1 MVFRV
6 VVWGPGEVG
15 GATLRAAHASP
26 DFEVVG
32 VKVYSPHKHGR
43 DAGELV
49 GIGPIGVTATT
60 SKQEILALDA
70 DCVIVTP
77 QFTAALEGLDDDV
90 IDLLESGKS
99 VVTTAAYHN
108 VSLPNWY
115 NSARTPTER
124 MRVIS
129 RLGAARNAS
138 EQRQF
143 ALVRALTAV
152 PALDWLTNPLFASV
166 ADKRVPARATPERL
180 LRACRRGNT
189 SLHGAGVH
197 PTFMVERLMM
207 RMCAALDSVSHVRFV
222 EALDFSYAPDGM
234 WGGLDVLGFGR
245 EITEIDN
252 EFLLAKAGDFYYGD
266 LTGNVGHA
274 LFGTGSDAVRIERTL
289 RAIPA
294 KHDFRVGSTTIRKGT
309 AAVMHMSHRGYRSDG
324 HHFFTNEECWFLG
337 LEHRFHG
344 ADIPFDELPDPGGYS
359 FEITGAPATIR
370 GQLSYD
376 GDPES
381 SANPITAASAR
392 MLLDA
397 IPGVCTGEP
406 GIIIDDSTPKYLVAE
421 PISLSSAFVTT
432 DAVIAGPAEDVIALL
447 EAGNNVLTTA
457 ELPESAVA
465 EACRTA
471 GATVYTGSTDA
482 FMIERIVMT
491 MIQGMLEVEHIDLTI
506 TGPGS
511 DPSHAWTIA
520 NIARTRFGDRD
531 VRIEREPGVHHG
543 YRGDHRFV
551 TITHRDGTGPID
563 YALRVTG
570 APCDLVARWEI
581 DGPIDPSKLL
591 RDAASAVRAA
601 APGILIDD
609 PAPAYRLDDRLG
621 DVGGNGH

>member
-6 VVWGPGEVG
+6 VIWGPGEVG

-60 SKQEILALDA
+60 SKQEILELDA
-70 DCVIVTP
+70 DCVIVAP

-90 IDLLESGKS
+90 IDILESGKS

-108 VSLPNWY
+108 VTLPNWH
-115 NSARTPTER
+115 NIARTPTQR
-124 MRVIS
+124 LRVIS

-138 EQRQF
+138 ERRQL

-152 PALDWLTNPLFASV
+152 PALDWLTDPILASV
-166 ADKRVPARATPERL
+166 ADKQVPARATPERL
-180 LRACRRGNT
+180 LQACRRGSS

-245 EITEIDN
+245 DLAEIND

-266 LTGNVGHA
+266 LTGNVGHS
-274 LFGTGSDAVRIERTL
+274 LFGVGSDDVRIERTL

-294 KHDFRVGSTTIRKGT
+294 KHDFQVGSTTIRKGT
-309 AAVMHMSHRGYRSDG
+309 AAVLHMSHRGYRNDG
-324 HHFFTNEECWFLG
+324 HHFFTNEESWFLG
-337 LEHRFHG
+337 RDHKFHG
-344 ADIPFDELPDPGGYS
+344 DDIPFDALPDTGGYS
-359 FEITGAPATIR
+359 FEITGTPATIR

-376 GDPES
+376 GDMES
-381 SANPITAASAR
+381 VTTANPITAASVR

-397 IPGVCTGEP
+397 IPRVCTGEP
-406 GIIIDDSTPKYLVAE
+406 GVVIDDATSKYFVAE
-421 PISLSSAFVTT
+421 PVSASSVSVTT
-432 DAVIAGPAEDVIALL
+432 DAVLTGPADDVVALL
-447 EAGNNVLTTA
+447 KAGTNVVTTS
-457 ELPESAVA
+457 ELPSPRAAVSD
-465 EACRTA
+465 ACRVG
-471 GATVYTGSTDA
+471 GATVYAASLDT

-491 MIQGMLEVEHIDLTI
+491 MIQGMLEVNHIDLTI
-506 TGPGS
+506 TGSDG

-520 NIARTRFGDRD
+520 NIAGTRFGDRD
-531 VRIEREPGVHHG
+531 VRVEREPGVHRG
-543 YRGDHRFV
+543 YRGEHHFV
-551 TITHRDGTGPID
+551 TITHRDGTGPIN

-570 APCDLVARWEI
+570 TPVDLVAHWEI
-581 DGPIDPSKLL
+581 DGPIDPSRLL
-591 RDAASAVRAA
+591 RDAASAVREA
-601 APGILIDD
+601 APGILVDD
-609 PAPAYRLDDRLG
+609 PSPAYQLDDRLIG
-621 DVGGNGH
+621 

>member
-6 VVWGPGEVG
+6 VIWGPGEVG

-70 DCVIVTP
+70 DCVIVAP

-90 IDLLESGKS
+90 IDILESGKS

-108 VSLPNWY
+108 VTLPNWH

-124 MRVIS
+124 LRVIS

-138 EQRQF
+138 ERRQL
-143 ALVRALTAV
+143 AAIRALTAA
-152 PALDWLTNPLFASV
+152 PALDWLTNPILASV
-166 ADKRVPARATPERL
+166 ADKQVPARATPERL
-180 LRACRRGNT
+180 LPGWRRGNS

-197 PTFMVERLMM
+197 PTFMVARLMM

-245 EITEIDN
+245 DLAEIDD

-266 LTGNVGHA
+266 LTGNVGHT
-274 LFGTGSDAVRIERTL
+274 LFGVGSDEVRIERSL

-294 KHDFRVGSTTIRKGT
+294 KHDFHVGSTTIRKGT

-337 LEHRFHG
+337 RDHRFHG
-344 ADIPFDELPDPGGYS
+344 DAIPFDELPDTGGYS
-359 FEITGAPATIR
+359 FEITGEPATIR

-376 GDPES
+376 GDPETT
-381 SANPITAASAR
+381 ANPITAASVR

-397 IPGVCTGEP
+397 IPRLCTGEP
-406 GIIIDDSTPKYLVAE
+406 GIVIDDSTPKYRVTE
-421 PISLSSAFVTT
+421 SYSPSSASTST
-432 DAVIAGPAEDVIALL
+432 DAVLAGAAVDVIALL
-447 EAGNNVLTTA
+447 KSGTNVVTTA
-457 ELPESAVA
+457 DLSAS
-465 EACRTA
+465 E
-471 GATVYTGSTDA
+471 
-482 FMIERIVMT
+482 
-491 MIQGMLEVEHIDLTI
+491 
-506 TGPGS
+506 
-511 DPSHAWTIA
+511 
-520 NIARTRFGDRD
+520 
-531 VRIEREPGVHHG
+531 
-543 YRGDHRFV
+543 
-551 TITHRDGTGPID
+551 
-563 YALRVTG
+563 
-570 APCDLVARWEI
+570 
-581 DGPIDPSKLL
+581 
-591 RDAASAVRAA
+591 
-601 APGILIDD
+601 
-609 PAPAYRLDDRLG
+609 
-621 DVGGNGH
+621 